1 MAQNPSAT
9 GRPIWPYV
17 VVAAVVVVAVA
28 GFFVVRGINAYNKPN
43 PVFPS
48 LADNPDP
55 SLRGTVAYYDVMTS
69 CIRVVAAAG
78 QPSQDVL
85 CLTEDEAYHPTQ
97 DAYGP
102 LLAWLP
108 DGRLQ
113 VTMLL
118 WGERQAE
125 AEAAGWWQEIVD
137 ANTGAVQEVP
147 ATEVPSTLPE
157 ATALAGPNGEQIEV
171 SSTGGRVEIVLIDAA
186 GSRTLLSA
194 EGNPDYWVKVPP
206 TWSPDGRWIVVED
219 GAGQILLI
227 TVDDPAVTR
236 VLATNAMSWL
246 GWGGRT
252 HLAVTGD
259 QLLESEG

>member
-1 MAQNPSAT
+1 MAKNPSAT
-9 GRPIWPYV
+9 GRPIWPYL
-17 VVAAVVVVAVA
+17 VVAAVVVVAAA

-55 SLRGTVAYYDVMTS
+55 SLQGTVAYFDLMTF
-69 CIRVVAAAG
+69 CVRIVAAAG
-78 QPSQDVL
+78 RPSQDVL
-85 CLTEDEAYHPTQ
+85 CLTEDQFYHSPQ
-97 DAYGP
+97 DGYGP

-113 VTMLL
+113 VTALL

-125 AEAAGWWQEIVD
+125 AEAAGWWQKIVD
-137 ANTGAVQEVP
+137 VTTGAVEEVP
-147 ATEVPSTLPE
+147 AAEVPNTLPE
-157 ATALAGPNGEQIEV
+157 TTEPAPGPNGEQIEV
-171 SSTGGRVEIVLIDAA
+171 ISDGGRVEIVLTDAA

-206 TWSPDGRWIVVED
+206 TWSPDGRWIVVEN
-219 GAGQILLI
+219 GPGEILLI

-236 VLATNAMSWL
+236 VLATNALSLL

-252 HLAVTGD
+252 HLAVTGAN
-259 QLLESEG
+259 LLEP